1 MDLSSLTLPVI
12 SVITLV
18 LMGGALLLIMIP
30 AVPVAALE
38 WALAMILGALSGFTR
53 LTPVGAIVVTALM
66 VLGSTSQFWLPIFG
80 MRGEGMSCMGMIA
93 FFVGMA
99 IGTALIPIPFI
110 GTLLGGLIAVILVE
124 YSRIGEMRDA
134 LRSGGKALK
143 TVIYGMILEFVFA
156 VGIFLTTLVS
166 VISMWNS

>member
-1 MDLSSLTLPVI
+1 MDITGVTLPVLSI
-12 SVITLV
+12 ITLV

-53 LTPVGAIVVTALM
+53 LTPAGAILITALM
-66 VLGSTSQFWLPIFG
+66 VLGSTSQFWMPLLG
-80 MRGEGMSCMGMIA
+80 LRGEGLSCMGLIA

-99 IGTALIPIPFI
+99 IGTAIIPIPFI
-110 GTLLGGLIAVILVE
+110 GTLLGGLIAVIIVE
-124 YSRIGEMRDA
+124 YSRIGEMQQA

-143 TVIYGMILEFVFA
+143 QVIYGMILEFVFA
-156 VGIFLTTLVS
+156 AAIFLTTLVS
-166 VISMWNS
+166 VISTWHS